1 MLRGFFSKIVVV
13 FLLLG
18 VLAPQFLLA
27 QEVHQDF
34 EERVQAEVLSIEEE
48 YERPIT
54 GTGATAV
61 VQESRIKL
69 LNGEKEGEIVDL
81 ISEKVALEVGDT
93 IYVNRIIDIS
103 GNEYIT
109 FADFERRPVLLFVSV
124 LFVLMLLFFSGWQG
138 LRALLSLFGSIGAIF
153 FLLIPALL
161 AGYDPALT
169 SVAIAAIV
177 MVFVLFG
184 THGINPRTII
194 AFAGTYSA
202 VVVTGIIA
210 YFSVD
215 LMRLTGFSNDA
226 SVYLNFATN
235 GQLDLAG
242 LLLGGIIIGILGVLD
257 DVSITQASVVQELKH
272 ANSALRFSELYAS
285 AIRVGRDH
293 IGSLVNTLALAYVGV
308 SLPLILLYA
317 KTESSFML
325 SLNQEVIAA
334 EVIRIIIGSIGL
346 ILAVPLTTLFA
357 AWWFDNHEVDSID
370 NSSHHH
376 HHLIIISPF
385 HFSLYFF

>member
-1 MLRGFFSKIVVV
+1 MLQNLFFKTFFIASVLV
-13 FLLLG
+13 F
-18 VLAPQFLLA
+18 APVIASA

-34 EERVQAEVLSIEEE
+34 EERVQATVLSVEDS
-48 YERPIT
+48 YERTIT
-54 GTGATAV
+54 GTGASTT
-61 VQESRIKL
+61 VQELRIEL
-69 LNGEKEGEIVDL
+69 LEGERAGEIVGL
-81 ISEKVALEVGDT
+81 TSEKVVLSEGDT

-109 FADFERRPVLLFVSV
+109 FADFERRPVLFVV
-124 LFVLMLLFFSGWQG
+124 MALFVLMLLVFSGWQG
-138 LRALLSLFGSIGAIF
+138 VRALLSLFGSIGAIF

-161 AGYDPALT
+161 AGYNPALT

-177 MVFVLFG
+177 MCFVLFG
-184 THGINPRTII
+184 THGINPRTLI
-194 AFAGTYSA
+194 AFAGTYTA
-202 VVVTGIIA
+202 IAITGVIA

-215 LMRLTGFSNDA
+215 LMRLTGFSSDA

-242 LLLGGIIIGILGVLD
+242 LLLGSIIIGILGVLD
-257 DVSITQASVVQELKH
+257 DVSITQASVVQELKR
-272 ANSALRFSELYAS
+272 ANAELKFLDLYQG
-285 AIRVGRDH
+285 AIRVGKDH

-346 ILAVPLTTLFA
+346 ILAVPLTTLVA
-357 AWWFDNHEVDSID
+357 AWWFGGREVVDSD
-370 NSSHHH
+370 EVATHCHSHEH
-376 HHLIIISPF
+376 
-385 HFSLYFF
+385 